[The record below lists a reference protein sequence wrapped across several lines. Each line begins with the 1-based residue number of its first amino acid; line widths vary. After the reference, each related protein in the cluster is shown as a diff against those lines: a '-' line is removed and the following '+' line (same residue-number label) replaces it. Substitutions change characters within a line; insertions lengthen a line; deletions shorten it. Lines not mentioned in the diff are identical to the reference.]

1 MCDTIIPPYK
11 TRSKETTINWQN
23 MLYYREI
30 QENPLLQKL
39 EHFNID
45 DNDEK
50 SEWIFNV
57 EQVWSTKLVNRVKHH
72 KSK

>member
-1 MCDTIIPPYK
+1 
-11 TRSKETTINWQN
+11 

-39 EHFNID
+39 EHFNVD

-50 SEWIFNV
+50 NE
-57 EQVWSTKLVNRVKHH
+57 
-72 KSK
+72 